1 MKLPITQGYFGNL
14 SDIKY
19 NGRENSNALKILLDS
34 ACYELYKNID
44 KNGKTY
50 PGLDKRFG
58 LYIQDKASYEV
69 SQEFVS
75 VAWCNMYSEEI
86 YMNFTELV
94 GYANDTEVL
103 GNFNKW
109 MYENDESNFNEQA
122 AVNGS
127 QAAVNKSN
135 LKFKILN
142 NIYRRYPLNIRNS
155 FVERGKVFSIPI
167 NVSCSISE
175 FDKIKGVIVQSR
187 SEGNNAEPE
196 KNIESKDQ
204 APVCIKQVAPV
215 YPKELLA
222 EGIVATV
229 LIDFIVDING
239 DVRDA
244 SIIRSDRREFDS
256 VALNAVNQWKFKPA
270 KIKGRVSDVHLQ
282 VPISFAK

>member
-142 NIYRRYPLNIRNS
+142 NIY
-155 FVERGKVFSIPI
+155 
-167 NVSCSISE
+167 
-175 FDKIKGVIVQSR
+175 
-187 SEGNNAEPE
+187 
-196 KNIESKDQ
+196 
-204 APVCIKQVAPV
+204 
-215 YPKELLA
+215 
-222 EGIVATV
+222 
-229 LIDFIVDING
+229 IVDT
-239 DVRDA
+239 
-244 SIIRSDRREFDS
+244 
-256 VALNAVNQWKFKPA
+256 
-270 KIKGRVSDVHLQ
+270 H
-282 VPISFAK
+282 

>member
-1 MKLPITQGYFGNL
+1 M
-14 SDIKY
+14 
-19 NGRENSNALKILLDS
+19 
-34 ACYELYKNID
+34 
-44 KNGKTY
+44 
-50 PGLDKRFG
+50 
-58 LYIQDKASYEV
+58 
-69 SQEFVS
+69 
-75 VAWCNMYSEEI
+75 
-86 YMNFTELV
+86 
-94 GYANDTEVL
+94 
-103 GNFNKW
+103 
-109 MYENDESNFNEQA
+109 
-122 AVNGS
+122 
-127 QAAVNKSN
+127 
-135 LKFKILN
+135 
-142 NIYRRYPLNIRNS
+142 NIRNS

-256 VALNAVNQWKFKPA
+256 AALNAVNQWKFKPA